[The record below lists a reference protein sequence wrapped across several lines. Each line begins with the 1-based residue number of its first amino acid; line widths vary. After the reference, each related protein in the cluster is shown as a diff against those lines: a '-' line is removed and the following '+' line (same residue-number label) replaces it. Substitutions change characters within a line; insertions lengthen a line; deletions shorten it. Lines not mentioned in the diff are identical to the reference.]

1 MPDSTPLDL
10 LTVEQLAAQLQIPV
24 STIYQWRYLNHGPPG
39 FKVGRHLRFEKSDV
53 EAWLDTLRSKER
65 KLRDRRGRYEL

>member
-1 MPDSTPLDL
+1 MPDPSPLDL

-24 STIYQWRYLNHGPPG
+24 STIYQWRYLNQGPPG

-53 EAWLDTLRSKER
+53 EAWLNTLRSKER
-65 KLRDRRGRYEL
+65 KLRDRRDRYEL

>member
-10 LTVEQLAAQLQIPV
+10 LTVEQLAALLQIPV
-24 STIYQWRYLNHGPPG
+24 STIYQWRYLNQGPPG

-65 KLRDRRGRYEL
+65 LLRDRRGRYEL